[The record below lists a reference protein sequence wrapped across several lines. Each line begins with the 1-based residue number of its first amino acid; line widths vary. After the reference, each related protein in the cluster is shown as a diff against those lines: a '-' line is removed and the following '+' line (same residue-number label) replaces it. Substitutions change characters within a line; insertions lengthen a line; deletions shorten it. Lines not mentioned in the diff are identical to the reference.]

1 VAAKQ
6 ALWEAEKIPYEH
18 VSHGHGLRNRIVR
31 MPLKEG
37 AVAMTVD
44 GHAACSKLM
53 GRIKNPDLG
62 SMRILHLPNSWSHAQ
77 SDHLV
82 VFQVRP
88 VGPLLTEV
96 TTKWVVRKDAVEGLD
111 YNIDRL
117 TYVWNATNTQDR
129 ILAENNQRGVN
140 SMAYQPGPYSETFEF
155 GVINFIDWFSDAMQ
169 KNIAAE
175 KYCG

>member
-1 VAAKQ
+1 
-6 ALWEAEKIPYEH
+6 
-18 VSHGHGLRNRIVR
+18 
-31 MPLKEG
+31 M
-37 AVAMTVD
+37 
-44 GHAACSKLM
+44 
-53 GRIKNPDLG
+53 G
-62 SMRILHLPNSWSHAQ
+62 SMRILHLPNSWSHDQ